1 MVLNDDSGYMNLEAD
16 IAIGAIAAGVS
27 RIEGLY
33 TKLAQKHGFPYGL
46 IQVLYILRLNSHVTQ
61 KQISEIC
68 EIPKQ
73 TVNSVIKQ
81 LKADSHITLT
91 ANDEDR
97 REKKIQF
104 TPLGEAYSQEILKP
118 FLELNKMV
126 VNKIGMDL
134 LLQLSKKLKTLG
146 DAIELEI
153 ELKETSSK
161 WEERAK
167 NAIP

>member
-1 MVLNDDSGYMNLEAD
+1 MNLEAD
-16 IAIGAIAAGVS
+16 IAIGAIAAGLS

-46 IQVLYILRLNSHVTQ
+46 IQVLYILRLNNHVTQ
-61 KQISEIC
+61 KQISDFC

-73 TVNSVIKQ
+73 TVNSMIKQ
-81 LKADSHITLT
+81 LKADDHITLI
-91 ANDEDR
+91 ANDEDK
-97 REKKIQF
+97 REKKIQL
-104 TPLGEAYSQEILKP
+104 TPLGKIYSQKILKP

-126 VNKIGMDL
+126 INKIGMDL

-153 ELKETSSK
+153 ELKTVSSK
-161 WEERAK
+161 WEREGE
-167 NAIP
+167 

>member
-1 MVLNDDSGYMNLEAD
+1 MNLEAD

-33 TKLAQKHGFPYGL
+33 TKLAQKHGLPYGL

-81 LKADSHITLT
+81 LKAENHITLM
-91 ANDEDR
+91 ANDEDKR
-97 REKKIQF
+97 KKKIQF
-104 TPLGEAYSQEILKP
+104 TPTGKAYAQETLKP
-118 FLELNKMV
+118 FFELNKMV
-126 VNKIGMDL
+126 VSKIGMDL

-153 ELKETSSK
+153 ELKTVSAK
-161 WEERAK
+161 WEEK
-167 NAIP
+167 GE

>member
-1 MVLNDDSGYMNLEAD
+1 MVLDDEYGNINLEAD
-16 IAIGAIAAGVS
+16 ISIGAIAAGVS

-33 TKLAQKHGFPYGL
+33 TKLAQKHGVPYGL
-46 IQVLYILRLNSHVTQ
+46 IQVLYILRLNNPVTQ
-61 KQISEIC
+61 KQISEYC

-73 TVNSVIKQ
+73 TVNSMIKQ
-81 LKADSHITLT
+81 LKADNHITLI
-91 ANDEDR
+91 ANDEDK
-97 REKKIQF
+97 REKKIQL
-104 TPLGEAYSQEILKP
+104 TPIGKVYSQETLKP

-153 ELKETSSK
+153 ELKTVSSK
-161 WEERAK
+161 WEKKGE
-167 NAIP
+167 